1 MPEVAHLA
9 RGHGDAVIVDG
20 LSWSVASPG
29 LHRARPGGQA
39 A

>member
-9 RGHGDAVIVDG
+9 RGCGVAVIVDG

-29 LHRARPGGQA
+29 FHRAHPGGQA